1 MQRKLRCQLLHLI
14 TTTSTRWRAILDLHL
29 REPRGARH
37 QAAISSA
44 TRRYTDSA
52 RDARKIGIYYLE
64 LPLRRKNISRDNDV
78 ATETVHIQANL
89 ETMATAN
96 TDTSSVT
103 IETKH
108 THYSFY
114 NRVHTVEPFSLLQ
127 NTVYSGFFVWL
138 FIGGSF
144 HSIPVF
150 LLHIY

>member
-1 MQRKLRCQLLHLI
+1 MFQQRYGHTGCQLLHLI

-37 QAAISSA
+37 QAATSSA
-44 TRRYTDSA
+44 TRRCTDSA
-52 RDARKIGIYYLE
+52 RDAQKIDILYLE

-108 THYSFY
+108 TYYSFY
-114 NRVHTVEPFSLLQ
+114 NRVHTVEPFSFYRTPSIL
-127 NTVYSGFFVWL
+127 GFL
-138 FIGGSF
+138 FGC
-144 HSIPVF
+144 
-150 LLHIY
+150 L